1 VCYNLSVPKLAK
13 QQKRDSVLFVRV
25 SPSEHAQV
33 LRAAAKRGLSGS
45 TFIRMILLER
55 LAKEDKARRGTRR

>member
-1 VCYNLSVPKLAK
+1 VPRSSKQQKQQK

-33 LRAAAKRGLSGS
+33 RRAAAKHGLSGS
-45 TFIRMILLER
+45 TFIRMILLEY
-55 LAKEDKARRGTRR
+55 LAREAKKA

>member
-1 VCYNLSVPKLAK
+1 
-13 QQKRDSVLFVRV
+13 V

-45 TFIRMILLER
+45 TFIRMILLEQ
-55 LAKEDKARRGTRR
+55 LAREAGEIPEKAPPKLKKKPKLRKG